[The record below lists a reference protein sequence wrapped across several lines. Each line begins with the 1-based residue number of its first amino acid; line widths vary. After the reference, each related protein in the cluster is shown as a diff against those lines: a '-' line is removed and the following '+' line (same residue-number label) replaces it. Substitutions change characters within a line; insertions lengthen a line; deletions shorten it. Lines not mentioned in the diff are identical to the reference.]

1 MQNLTNIPNT
11 NIIPI
16 VNFMRIAKML
26 KNENIFDGKVLESL
40 TRVCRKKVSGLVA
53 HAGLILNFQCGTQ
66 IVLHTNP
73 DNNAHLSSIAEFSDG
88 ERLVIKESYPAT
100 QDMVDR
106 IERRLFANL
115 KYSIFDNCE
124 HLVNEILT
132 GSPSSTQLK
141 SALFTS
147 ALGTASLALASGKK
161 SLGFLTISALGF
173 GLLGL
178 YMEKQNQLTTQ
189 S

>member
-1 MQNLTNIPNT
+1 MLNLTHIPNANT
-11 NIIPI
+11 IQYDT
-16 VNFMRIAKML
+16 FMRIAKML

-53 HAGLILNFQCGTQ
+53 HVGLILNFQCGTQ

-73 DNNAHLSSIAEFSDG
+73 DNNVHLSSIDEFSDG
-88 ERLVIKESYPAT
+88 ERLVIKESYRAT
-100 QDMVDR
+100 QEIVDR
-106 IERRLFANL
+106 VKCRLFADL

-132 GSPSSTQLK
+132 GSPSSAQLK
-141 SALFTS
+141 SALVTS
-147 ALGTASLALASGKK
+147 AIGAASLALASGKRG
-161 SLGFLTISALGF
+161 LGFITISALGF

-178 YMEKQNQLTTQ
+178 YLEKQNQLT